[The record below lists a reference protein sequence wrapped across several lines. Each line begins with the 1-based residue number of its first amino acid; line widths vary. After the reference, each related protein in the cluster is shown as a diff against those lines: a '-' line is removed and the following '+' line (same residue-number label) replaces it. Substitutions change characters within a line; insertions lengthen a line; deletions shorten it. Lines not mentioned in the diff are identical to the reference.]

1 MFSKDAKMAK
11 VQMLLSA
18 LVILLVSA
26 GICSAEIYMWKDE
39 DGVTHFSDTEPED
52 VSEWDGENASGDTND
67 NQPNKEPQRI
77 KYDVNVINEI
87 LNEITDE
94 EEEEDT
100 QQKHSVELYIR
111 NFCPYCNKAKTFF
124 NSRGIEITLYNVEV
138 DEKAAD
144 RMKSLTKSS
153 RVPFVVINGHRIQG
167 YSAAAYKRALHK

>member
-1 MFSKDAKMAK
+1 MAK
-11 VQMLLSA
+11 VQRLLSA

-39 DGVTHFSDTEPED
+39 NGVTHFSDREPSE
-52 VSEWDGENASGDTND
+52 VSDWDGEQASGVTND
-67 NQPNKEPQRI
+67 NQQNTELQRP

-87 LNEITDE
+87 LNEISDDE
-94 EEEEDT
+94 AETEDT

-111 NFCPYCNKAKTFF
+111 NFCPYCNKAITFF

-138 DEKAAD
+138 DEKAAY
-144 RMKSLTKSS
+144 RMKALTKSS

-167 YSAAAYKRALHK
+167 YSATAYKRALRK